1 MAELIDAEMLI
12 LRLKA
17 IRDFYGT
24 KTAKDRAGRGGVVA
38 CICAVHDAQRI
49 EAEPIRRGRWREI
62 SAHRDYDG
70 DILRDYECT
79 ECLGIIR
86 DVPDCWQSENLSLDR
101 YCSMCGAKMDG
112 GAENDA

>member
-17 IRDFYGT
+17 IRDYYGT
-24 KTAKDRAGRGGVVA
+24 DTAKDRAGRGGVVA

-49 EAEPIRRGRWREI
+49 DAEPVRHGRWREI

-70 DILRDYECT
+70 VMLFFMADILPQTR
-79 ECLGIIR
+79 
-86 DVPDCWQSENLSLDR
+86 PDNNARLISALAT
-101 YCSMCGAKMDG
+101 GASP
-112 GAENDA
+112 